1 MTSMGELILADF
13 RAKSWH
19 KPKTLEDMAK
29 AIIIPLIDLAPSE
42 MPAVW
47 PEFSTDKDSA

>member
-1 MTSMGELILADF
+1 MPDNIIYADF
-13 RAKSWH
+13 RSKTYHKSE
-19 KPKTLEDMAK
+19 TLEEMAV